1 MRSHRYSLLALSL
14 FACNS
19 HAQSWEAPT
28 FIEDFRPIHMILLK
42 SGRLL
47 TFDAG
52 LSPNN
57 GVAAT
62 PRAYLVDLN
71 ESGPV
76 TLANLTPVPI
86 TQSNFGS
93 NSINMFCSGH
103 IHLPDRDATVFFAGG
118 NRVVDGVEN
127 MGTHSLVTFNE
138 SAAPNYWERV
148 GEMDDPRW
156 YPEVTITPAGKLFV
170 NAGTRFTDT
179 DPPIS
184 SDMVTQLPGN
194 RFFRARL
201 PWPSPLQTSVYYPHT
216 LSDPLDP
223 NYLVVAGGQVQGKR
237 YNLVSNA
244 WENHIWSNNGL
255 NWKIFPV
262 YPTVTDIDGL
272 VIKTGQHN
280 IGGYDRDRGAALYVD
295 LNTNP
300 LSRFWF
306 DKLNGES
313 NGPVDPAIGRR
324 NHIPV
329 ILPNKDLMLFAG
341 NRFGLFE
348 TEDEGYFSDDKRRR
362 QPELFHRDPV
372 TGQYSWTVISDSASV
387 DRGYH
392 VAGMLLPSGNIIIAG
407 SEPIWDLNKHSFEV
421 YRPPYQQIP
430 NKPVIPV
437 ANSTTLYYGEPI
449 SAAIDVHEGRSIESV
464 VLITM
469 PTVTHGHS
477 FGHRLI
483 TLDYQNGQITPP
495 SLPQKATPGWYM
507 MFATD
512 SAGAVSQGKIVR
524 LTERWSRNVPSSA
537 KAQAVVGAGL
547 TEDLFQS
554 DYLPIKGGRATGRYT
569 LTRRTASG
577 SSANLEFFVTVPP
590 TGDTSRG
597 VRLRLEHS
605 IEEVVSGMS
614 VVLQMQVN
622 GGWENVS
629 LVDEIRPPTA
639 TDSLQQR
646 VLNSLELPQVAPGNH
661 KFRLRYFG
669 LNAGNSIHIDEL
681 QVGVWQSD
689 AE

>member
-1 MRSHRYSLLALSL
+1 MKRKTLSTASLALATVFVS
-14 FACNS
+14 
-19 HAQSWEAPT
+19 AQGWEPPT
-28 FIEDFRPIHMILLK
+28 LIENFRPIHMILLK
-42 SGRLL
+42 SGKLL

-57 GVAAT
+57 GIAST
-62 PRAYLVDLN
+62 PRAFMVDLD
-71 ESGPV
+71 ETGPV
-76 TLANLTPVPI
+76 TLASLTPVPLN
-86 TQSNFGS
+86 QANFGN
-93 NSINMFCSGH
+93 NSINLFCSGH
-103 IHLPDRDATVFFAGG
+103 IHLPDKDATIFLAGG

-127 MGTHSLVTFNE
+127 MGTYSLTTFNE
-138 SAAPNYWERV
+138 SKAPNYWERV

-156 YPEVTITPAGKLFV
+156 YPEVTMTPAGKLFV

-184 SDMVTQLPGN
+184 SDILTRMPGN
-194 RFFRARL
+194 KYFRARL
-201 PWPSPLQTSVYYPHT
+201 PWDAPLLTSVYYPHT

-223 NYLVVAGGQVQGKR
+223 NYLVIAGMQVQGKR
-237 YNLVSNA
+237 YNLVTNTY
-244 WENHIWSNNGL
+244 ENHIWGNNGL

-300 LSRFWF
+300 LSRSWF
-306 DKLNGES
+306 DKLNGA
-313 NGPVDPAIGRR
+313 NADPVDPTIGRR

-348 TEDEGYFSDDKRRR
+348 TEDEGYFSNDKRRR

-372 TGQYSWTVISDSASV
+372 TGQYSWSVVPQSASV

-392 VAGMLLPSGNIIIAG
+392 VSGVLLPSGNIIIAG
-407 SEPIWDLNKHSFEV
+407 SEPIWDLQKHSFEV
-421 YRPPYQQIP
+421 YRPPYQLIP

-437 ANSTTLYYGEPI
+437 ANSTTLYYGEPVEVPI
-449 SAAIDVHEGRSIESV
+449 EVHEGRTIESV

-483 TLDYQNGQITPP
+483 SLGYQNGQITPP

-524 LTERWSRNVPSSA
+524 LTERWSRDLPVA
-537 KAQAVVGAGL
+537 ARAHAVIGTG
-547 TEDLFQS
+547 TTSDLYQS
-554 DYLPIKGGRATGRYT
+554 DYLPTKTGRATGRYT

-577 SSANLEFFVTVPP
+577 SSANLEFNVTVPP

-605 IEEVVSGMS
+605 IETAVSNMT
-614 VVLQMQVN
+614 VALQVQVN
-622 GGWENVS
+622 GGWEDVS
-629 LVDEIRPPTA
+629 QPGQITAPSTVDT
-639 TDSLQQR
+639 LQQR
-646 VLNSLELPQVAPGNH
+646 ILNSTILPQLAPGTY

-669 LNAGNSIHIDEL
+669 LPVKNAIAIDEL
-681 QVGVWQSD
+681 QVGVWQAD
-689 AE
+689 AD